1 MKTSSG
7 FMFYLAGLSML
18 GYLATDMYLPA
29 FGAMQLELQTT
40 ASSISAS
47 LSIFLAGFA
56 IAQLIWGPIS
66 DRLGRK
72 PVLLAGLGL
81 FAVGC
86 LGILW
91 VENAAQ
97 LLVLRFIQA
106 VGVCS
111 AAVSWQALVVDR
123 YRDGKANRVF
133 ATIMPLV
140 ALSPALAPLLGAWLL
155 NHFSWRAIFMV
166 LLAVTLVLL
175 IPTSLLKEKKKNPPD
190 NHGQTKNTLSF
201 WQLLKSPAFNGNVM
215 IFAACSAGFFAWLTG
230 SPFIL
235 GEMGYSPNAIGL
247 SYVPQTL
254 AFLLGGF
261 GCRSALARIKGNT
274 LLPWLLVG
282 YAGSMIALY
291 LIATLTEPTLL
302 TLLIPFSFMALVNGA
317 CYPIV
322 VANALMPFPNNT
334 GKAAALQ
341 NTLQLG
347 LCFVASMGVSAYIT
361 QPLLAT
367 VTVMLATVI
376 LAALGYTIHF
386 FALYKGG
393 GTTLDSTA
401 IAKVMALRT
410 GKMRG
415 SQ

>member
-1 MKTSSG
+1 MKTSSS

-29 FGAMQLELQTT
+29 FGAMQRELQTT
-40 ASSISAS
+40 AGAISAS

-56 IAQLIWGPIS
+56 IAQLIWGPLS
-66 DRLGRK
+66 DKLGRK

-81 FAVGC
+81 FAIGC
-86 LGILW
+86 LGMLW
-91 VENAAQ
+91 VENATQ

-155 NHFSWRAIFMV
+155 NHFSWRSIFVV
-166 LLAVTLVLL
+166 LLAITLLLL
-175 IPTSLLKEKKKNPPD
+175 IPTMVLQERKKARAD
-190 NHGQTKNTLSF
+190 NSDQPKNTVSF
-201 WQLLKSPAFNGNVM
+201 WQLLQSPTFSGNVM

-235 GEMGYSPNAIGL
+235 ENMGYSPNVIGL

-261 GCRSALARIKGNT
+261 GCRSALAHIKGNT
-274 LLPWLLVG
+274 LLPWLLVV

-291 LIATLTEPTLL
+291 LIATLTTPSLL
-302 TLLIPFSFMALVNGA
+302 TLLIPFCLMALVNGA
-317 CYPIV
+317 CYPII
-322 VANALMPFPNNT
+322 VANALMPFPDNT

-347 LCFVASMGVSAYIT
+347 LCFVASMLVSAYIS

-367 VTVMLATVI
+367 VTVMLLTVV
-376 LAALGYTIHF
+376 LAALGYGIHC
-386 FALYKGG
+386 Y
-393 GTTLDSTA
+393 
-401 IAKVMALRT
+401 ALRKDKT
-410 GKMRG
+410 RLMTRTP
-415 SQ
+415 

>member
-1 MKTSSG
+1 MKTSTS

-29 FGAMQLELQTT
+29 FGAMQQELQ
-40 ASSISAS
+40 ASAGSISAS

-56 IAQLIWGPIS
+56 IAQLIWGPVS
-66 DRLGRK
+66 DKLGRK

-81 FAVGC
+81 FAIGC
-86 LGILW
+86 LGVLW
-91 VENAAQ
+91 VETATQ

-155 NHFSWRAIFMV
+155 NHFSWRSIFVV
-166 LLAVTLVLL
+166 LLAVTLLLL
-175 IPTSLLKEKKKNPPD
+175 IPTALLKERKNAPSD
-190 NHGQTKNTLSF
+190 NTVQNKSAISF
-201 WQLLKSPAFNGNVM
+201 WQLLKSPVFSGNVM

-261 GCRSALARIKGNT
+261 GCRSALTRIKGNT
-274 LLPWLLVG
+274 LLPWLLSG
-282 YAGSMIALY
+282 YAISMVALY
-291 LIATLTEPTLL
+291 LIATLTTPTLI
-302 TLLIPFSFMALVNGA
+302 TLLIPFCLMALVNGA
-317 CYPIV
+317 CYPII
-322 VANALMPFPNNT
+322 VANALTPFPANT

-347 LCFVASMGVSAYIT
+347 LCFVASMAVSAYIS

-367 VTVMLATVI
+367 VTVMLSTVI
-376 LAALGYTIHF
+376 LAFLGYGIHCY
-386 FALYKGG
+386 ALRKEKSH
-393 GTTLDSTA
+393 TDSTGYNCA
-401 IAKVMALRT
+401 E
-410 GKMRG
+410 
-415 SQ
+415 S

>member
-1 MKTSSG
+1 MKTSSS

-29 FGAMQLELQTT
+29 FGAMQRELQTT
-40 ASSISAS
+40 AGAISAS

-56 IAQLIWGPIS
+56 IAQLIWGPLS
-66 DRLGRK
+66 DKLGRK

-81 FAVGC
+81 FSIGC
-86 LGILW
+86 LGMLW
-91 VENAAQ
+91 VENATQ

-155 NHFSWRAIFMV
+155 NYFSWRSIFVV
-166 LLAVTLVLL
+166 LLAITLLLL
-175 IPTSLLKEKKKNPPD
+175 IPTTVLQERKKTRTD
-190 NHGQTKNTLSF
+190 NSDQPKNTVSF
-201 WQLLKSPAFNGNVM
+201 WQLLQSPTFSGNVM

-235 GEMGYSPNAIGL
+235 ENMGYSPNVIGL

-261 GCRSALARIKGNT
+261 GCRSALAHVKGNT

-291 LIATLTEPTLL
+291 LLATLTTPSLL
-302 TLLIPFSFMALVNGA
+302 ILLIPFCLMALVNGA
-317 CYPIV
+317 CYPII
-322 VANALMPFPNNT
+322 VANALMPFPDNT

-347 LCFVASMGVSAYIT
+347 LCFVASMLVSAYIS

-367 VTVMLATVI
+367 VTVMLLTVV
-376 LAALGYTIHF
+376 LAALGYGIHCY
-386 FALYKGG
+386 ALCKDK
-393 GTTLDSTA
+393 TRLMTRTL
-401 IAKVMALRT
+401 
-410 GKMRG
+410 
-415 SQ
+415 

>member
-1 MKTSSG
+1 MKTTSS

-29 FGAMQLELQTT
+29 FGAMQQELQTS
-40 ASSISAS
+40 AGSISAS

-56 IAQLIWGPIS
+56 IAQLIWGPVS
-66 DRLGRK
+66 DNIGRK

-81 FAVGC
+81 FAIGC

-91 VENAAQ
+91 VETAAQ

-155 NHFSWRAIFMV
+155 NHFSWRSIFVV
-166 LLAVTLVLL
+166 LLAITLLLL
-175 IPTSLLKEKKKNPPD
+175 IPTALLKERKKTAPD
-190 NHGQTKNTLSF
+190 NVDRSKNAISF
-201 WQLLKSPAFNGNVM
+201 WQLLKSPVFSGNVM
-215 IFAACSAGFFAWLTG
+215 MFAACSAGFFAWLTG

-235 GEMGYSPNAIGL
+235 GDMGYSPNVIGL
-247 SYVPQTL
+247 SYVPQTV

-261 GCRSALARIKGNT
+261 GCRSALSRIKGNT
-274 LLPWLLVG
+274 LLPWLLAG
-282 YAGSMIALY
+282 YAISMIALY
-291 LIATLTEPTLL
+291 LIATLTTPTLV
-302 TLLIPFSFMALVNGA
+302 TLLIPFCLMALVNGA
-317 CYPIV
+317 CYPII
-322 VANALMPFPNNT
+322 VANALMPFPAST

-347 LCFVASMGVSAYIT
+347 LCFIASMMVSAYIS

-367 VTVMLATVI
+367 VTVMLSTVA
-376 LAALGYTIHF
+376 LAALGYGIHCC
-386 FALYKGG
+386 G
-393 GTTLDSTA
+393 
-401 IAKVMALRT
+401 LRKEKIHT
-410 GKMRG
+410 NNNDYNCVE
-415 SQ
+415 S

>member
-1 MKTSSG
+1 MKTTSS

-29 FGAMQLELQTT
+29 FGAMQQELQTS

-56 IAQLIWGPIS
+56 IAQLLWGPVS
-66 DRLGRK
+66 DKIGRK

-81 FAVGC
+81 FALGC

-91 VENAAQ
+91 VETAAQ
-97 LLVLRFIQA
+97 LLILRFVQA

-155 NHFSWRAIFMV
+155 NHFSWRSIFVV
-166 LLAVTLVLL
+166 LLAITLLLL
-175 IPTSLLKEKKKNPPD
+175 IPTARLKERKKAASDTELKSKNAI
-190 NHGQTKNTLSF
+190 SF
-201 WQLLKSPAFNGNVM
+201 WQLLKSPVFSGNVM
-215 IFAACSAGFFAWLTG
+215 MFAACSAGFFAWLTG

-235 GEMGYSPNAIGL
+235 GDMGYSPNVIGL

-261 GCRSALARIKGNT
+261 GCRSALSRMKGNT
-274 LLPWLLVG
+274 LLPWLLAG
-282 YAGSMIALY
+282 YAISMIALY
-291 LIATLTEPTLL
+291 LIATLTTPTLA
-302 TLLIPFSFMALVNGA
+302 TLLIPFCLMALVNGA
-317 CYPIV
+317 CYPII
-322 VANALMPFPNNT
+322 VANALTPFPANT

-347 LCFVASMGVSAYIT
+347 LCFIASMMVSAYIS

-367 VTVMLATVI
+367 VTVMLSTVV
-376 LAALGYTIHF
+376 LAAIGYGIHCY
-386 FALYKGG
+386 AVRKEE
-393 GTTLDSTA
+393 S
-401 IAKVMALRT
+401 RT
-410 GKMRG
+410 NNTDYNCTE
-415 SQ
+415 S

>member
-1 MKTSSG
+1 MKTSAS

-29 FGAMQLELQTT
+29 FGAMQQELHTS
-40 ASSISAS
+40 AGAISAS

-56 IAQLIWGPIS
+56 VAQLIWGPVS
-66 DRLGRK
+66 DKIGRK

-81 FAVGC
+81 FALGC

-91 VENAAQ
+91 VETATQ

-155 NHFSWRAIFMV
+155 NHYSWRSIFVV
-166 LLAVTLVLL
+166 LLAVTLLLL
-175 IPTSLLKEKKKNPPD
+175 IPTALLKERKKSPSASAAQSKNAI
-190 NHGQTKNTLSF
+190 SF
-201 WQLLKSPAFNGNVM
+201 WQLLKSPVFSGNVI

-235 GEMGYSPNAIGL
+235 GDMGYSPNAIGL

-261 GCRSALARIKGNT
+261 GCRSALTRIKGNT
-274 LLPWLLVG
+274 LLPWLLSG
-282 YAGSMIALY
+282 YAVSMIALY
-291 LIATLTEPTLL
+291 LIATLTTPTLT
-302 TLLIPFSFMALVNGA
+302 TLLIPFCLMALVNGA
-317 CYPIV
+317 CYPII
-322 VANALMPFPNNT
+322 VANALTPFPANT

-347 LCFVASMGVSAYIT
+347 GCFVASMLVSAYIS

-367 VTVMLATVI
+367 VTVMLATVV
-376 LAALGYTIHF
+376 LAGLGYAIHCY
-386 FALYKGG
+386 ALCQEKSH
-393 GTTLDSTA
+393 TEKAANTCTEL
-401 IAKVMALRT
+401 
-410 GKMRG
+410 
-415 SQ
+415 

>member
-1 MKTSSG
+1 MKTTPS

-29 FGAMQLELQTT
+29 FGAMQQELQTS
-40 ASSISAS
+40 AGSISAS

-56 IAQLIWGPIS
+56 ITQLIWGPVS
-66 DRLGRK
+66 DKLGRK

-81 FAVGC
+81 FALGC

-91 VENAAQ
+91 VETATQ
-97 LLVLRFIQA
+97 LLILRFIQA

-155 NHFSWRAIFMV
+155 NHFSWRSIFVV
-166 LLAVTLVLL
+166 LLVITLLLL
-175 IPTSLLKEKKKNPPD
+175 IPTARLKERKKSVTDKAD
-190 NHGQTKNTLSF
+190 QHKTAISF
-201 WQLLKSPAFNGNVM
+201 WQLLKSPVFSGNVM

-235 GEMGYSPNAIGL
+235 GDMGYGPNAIGL

-261 GCRSALARIKGNT
+261 SCRSALTRIKGNT
-274 LLPWLLVG
+274 LLPWLLAG
-282 YAGSMIALY
+282 YSTSMIALY
-291 LIATLTEPTLL
+291 LIATLTTPTLVS
-302 TLLIPFSFMALVNGA
+302 LLIPFCIMALVNGA
-317 CYPIV
+317 CYPII
-322 VANALMPFPNNT
+322 VANALLPFPANT

-347 LCFVASMGVSAYIT
+347 LCFVASMMVSTFISHA
-361 QPLLAT
+361 LLAT
-367 VTVMLATVI
+367 VTVMLSTVV
-376 LAALGYTIHF
+376 LALVGYGIHCY
-386 FALYKGG
+386 AVQK
-393 GTTLDSTA
+393 DK
-401 IAKVMALRT
+401 KVLIPN
-410 GKMRG
+410 GN
-415 SQ
+415 SH

>member
-1 MKTSSG
+1 MKTSAS

-29 FGAMQLELQTT
+29 FGAMQQELQ
-40 ASSISAS
+40 ASAGSISAS

-56 IAQLIWGPIS
+56 IAQLIWGPVS
-66 DRLGRK
+66 DKLGRK

-81 FAVGC
+81 FAIGC
-86 LGILW
+86 LGVLW
-91 VENAAQ
+91 VETATQ

-155 NHFSWRAIFMV
+155 NHFSWRSIFVV
-166 LLAVTLVLL
+166 LLAVTLLLL
-175 IPTSLLKEKKKNPPD
+175 IPTALLKERKNAASD
-190 NHGQTKNTLSF
+190 NTVQNKSAISF
-201 WQLLKSPAFNGNVM
+201 WQLLKSPVFSGNVM

-261 GCRSALARIKGNT
+261 GCRSALTRIKGNT
-274 LLPWLLVG
+274 LLPWLLSG
-282 YAGSMIALY
+282 YAISMVALY
-291 LIATLTEPTLL
+291 LIATLTTPTLI
-302 TLLIPFSFMALVNGA
+302 TLLIPFCLMALVNGA
-317 CYPIV
+317 CYPII
-322 VANALMPFPNNT
+322 VANALTPFPANT

-341 NTLQLG
+341 NMLQLG
-347 LCFVASMGVSAYIT
+347 LCFVASMAVSAYIS

-367 VTVMLATVI
+367 VTVMLSTVI
-376 LAALGYTIHF
+376 LAFLGYGIHCY
-386 FALYKGG
+386 ALRKEKSH
-393 GTTLDSTA
+393 TDSTGYNCA
-401 IAKVMALRT
+401 E
-410 GKMRG
+410 
-415 SQ
+415 S

>member
-1 MKTSSG
+1 MKTSAS

-29 FGAMQLELQTT
+29 FGAMQQELQTS
-40 ASSISAS
+40 AGSISAS

-56 IAQLIWGPIS
+56 IAQLIWGPVS
-66 DRLGRK
+66 DKLGRK

-81 FAVGC
+81 FALGC

-91 VENAAQ
+91 VETATQ
-97 LLVLRFIQA
+97 LLILRFIQA
-106 VGVCS
+106 IGVCS

-155 NHFSWRAIFMV
+155 NHFSWRSIFVV
-166 LLAVTLVLL
+166 LLITTLLLL
-175 IPTSLLKEKKKNPPD
+175 IPTALLKERKKPASDPATQSKSAM
-190 NHGQTKNTLSF
+190 SF
-201 WQLLKSPAFNGNVM
+201 WQLLKFPAFSGNVM
-215 IFAACSAGFFAWLTG
+215 MFAACSAGFFAWLTG

-235 GEMGYSPNAIGL
+235 GDMGYSPNIIGL

-261 GCRSALARIKGNT
+261 GCRSALSRIKGNT
-274 LLPWLLVG
+274 LLPWLLSG
-282 YAGSMIALY
+282 YAISMIALY
-291 LIATLTEPTLL
+291 LIATLTTPTLV
-302 TLLIPFSFMALVNGA
+302 TLLIPFCLMALVNGA
-317 CYPIV
+317 CYPII
-322 VANALMPFPNNT
+322 VANALMPFPANT

-347 LCFVASMGVSAYIT
+347 LCFIASMMVSAYIS

-367 VTVMLATVI
+367 VTVMLSTVI
-376 LAALGYTIHF
+376 LAALGYGIHC
-386 FALYKGG
+386 Y
-393 GTTLDSTA
+393 
-401 IAKVMALRT
+401 ALRKEKSHT
-410 GKMRG
+410 NNNDYNCTE
-415 SQ
+415 S

>member
-1 MKTSSG
+1 MKTTSS

-29 FGAMQLELQTT
+29 FGAMQQELNTS
-40 ASSISAS
+40 AGSISAS

-56 IAQLIWGPIS
+56 IAQLIWGPVS
-66 DRLGRK
+66 DKLGRK
-72 PVLLAGLGL
+72 PVLLVGLGL
-81 FAVGC
+81 FAIGC

-91 VENAAQ
+91 VETATQ

-123 YRDGKANRVF
+123 YHSSKVNRVF

-155 NHFSWRAIFMV
+155 NHFSWRSIFVV
-166 LLAVTLVLL
+166 LLAITLLLL
-175 IPTSLLKEKKKNPPD
+175 IPTALLKERKKVASDSGLKS
-190 NHGQTKNTLSF
+190 KSAISF
-201 WQLLKSPAFNGNVM
+201 WQLLKSPVFSGNVM
-215 IFAACSAGFFAWLTG
+215 MFAACSAGFFAWLTG

-235 GEMGYSPNAIGL
+235 GDMGYSPNAIGL

-261 GCRSALARIKGNT
+261 ACRSALSRIKGNT
-274 LLPWLLVG
+274 LLPWLLAG
-282 YAGSMIALY
+282 YALSMIALY
-291 LIATLTEPTLL
+291 LIATLTTPTLV
-302 TLLIPFSFMALVNGA
+302 TLLIPFCIMALVNGA
-317 CYPIV
+317 CYPII
-322 VANALMPFPNNT
+322 VANALMPFPANT

-347 LCFVASMGVSAYIT
+347 LCFIASMIVSLFIS

-367 VTVMLATVI
+367 VTVMLSTVA
-376 LAALGYTIHF
+376 LAILGYGIHCY
-386 FALYKGG
+386 AMKNEKGHTDPMPKVIG
-393 GTTLDSTA
+393 VTA
-401 IAKVMALRT
+401 RQQANESR
-410 GKMRG
+410 
-415 SQ
+415 

>member
-1 MKTSSG
+1 MKTTPS

-29 FGAMQLELQTT
+29 FGAMQQELQTS
-40 ASSISAS
+40 AGSISAS

-56 IAQLIWGPIS
+56 IAQLIWGPVS
-66 DRLGRK
+66 DKLGRK

-81 FAVGC
+81 FALGC

-91 VENAAQ
+91 VETATQ
-97 LLVLRFIQA
+97 LLILRFIQA

-155 NHFSWRAIFMV
+155 NHFSWRSIFVV
-166 LLAVTLVLL
+166 LLVITLLLL
-175 IPTSLLKEKKKNPPD
+175 IPTARLKERKKSATDKAD
-190 NHGQTKNTLSF
+190 QHKTAISF
-201 WQLLKSPAFNGNVM
+201 WQLLKSPVFSGNVM
-215 IFAACSAGFFAWLTG
+215 MFAACSAGFFAWLTG

-235 GEMGYSPNAIGL
+235 GDMGYGPNAIGL

-261 GCRSALARIKGNT
+261 SCRSALTRIKGNT
-274 LLPWLLVG
+274 LLPWLLAG
-282 YAGSMIALY
+282 YSASMIALY
-291 LIATLTEPTLL
+291 LIATLTTPTLVS
-302 TLLIPFSFMALVNGA
+302 LLIPFCIMALVNGA
-317 CYPIV
+317 CYPII
-322 VANALMPFPNNT
+322 VANALLPFPANT

-347 LCFVASMGVSAYIT
+347 LCFVASMMVSAFISHA
-361 QPLLAT
+361 LLAT
-367 VTVMLATVI
+367 VTVMLSTVV
-376 LAALGYTIHF
+376 LALVGYGIHCY
-386 FALYKGG
+386 AVRKDKKGLIPNG
-393 GTTLDSTA
+393 NSH
-401 IAKVMALRT
+401 
-410 GKMRG
+410 
-415 SQ
+415 

>member
-1 MKTSSG
+1 MKTSSS

-29 FGAMQLELQTT
+29 FGAMQRELQTT
-40 ASSISAS
+40 AGAISAS

-56 IAQLIWGPIS
+56 IAQLIWGPLS
-66 DRLGRK
+66 DKLGRK

-81 FAVGC
+81 FAIGC
-86 LGILW
+86 LGMLW
-91 VENAAQ
+91 VENATQ

-155 NHFSWRAIFMV
+155 NHFSWRSIFVV
-166 LLAVTLVLL
+166 LLAITLLLL
-175 IPTSLLKEKKKNPPD
+175 IPTMVLQERKKARAD
-190 NHGQTKNTLSF
+190 NSDQPKNTVSF
-201 WQLLKSPAFNGNVM
+201 WQLLQSPTFSGNVM

-235 GEMGYSPNAIGL
+235 ENMGYSPNVIGL

-261 GCRSALARIKGNT
+261 GCRSALAHIKGNT
-274 LLPWLLVG
+274 LLPWLLVV

-291 LIATLTEPTLL
+291 LIATLTTPSLL
-302 TLLIPFSFMALVNGA
+302 TLLIPFCLMALVNGA
-317 CYPIV
+317 CYPII
-322 VANALMPFPNNT
+322 VANALMPFPDNT

-347 LCFVASMGVSAYIT
+347 LGFVASMLVSAYIS

-367 VTVMLATVI
+367 VTVMLLTVV
-376 LAALGYTIHF
+376 LAALGYGIHC
-386 FALYKGG
+386 Y
-393 GTTLDSTA
+393 
-401 IAKVMALRT
+401 ALRKDKT
-410 GKMRG
+410 RLMTRTP
-415 SQ
+415 

>member
-1 MKTSSG
+1 MKTSAS

-29 FGAMQLELQTT
+29 FGAMQQELQ
-40 ASSISAS
+40 ASAGSISAS

-56 IAQLIWGPIS
+56 IAQLIWGPVS
-66 DRLGRK
+66 DKLGRK

-81 FAVGC
+81 FAIGC
-86 LGILW
+86 LGVLW
-91 VENAAQ
+91 VETATQ

-155 NHFSWRAIFMV
+155 NHFSWRSIFVV
-166 LLAVTLVLL
+166 LLAVTLLLL
-175 IPTSLLKEKKKNPPD
+175 IPTALLKERKNAPSD
-190 NHGQTKNTLSF
+190 NTVQNKSAISF
-201 WQLLKSPAFNGNVM
+201 WQLLKSPVFSGNVM

-261 GCRSALARIKGNT
+261 GCRSALTRIKGNT
-274 LLPWLLVG
+274 LLPWLLSG
-282 YAGSMIALY
+282 YAISMVALY
-291 LIATLTEPTLL
+291 LVATLTTPTLI
-302 TLLIPFSFMALVNGA
+302 TLLIPFCLMALVNGA
-317 CYPIV
+317 CYPII
-322 VANALMPFPNNT
+322 VANALTPFPANT

-347 LCFVASMGVSAYIT
+347 LCFVASMAVSAYIS

-367 VTVMLATVI
+367 VTVMLSTVI
-376 LAALGYTIHF
+376 LAFLGYGIHCY
-386 FALYKGG
+386 ALRKEKSH
-393 GTTLDSTA
+393 TDSTGYNCA
-401 IAKVMALRT
+401 E
-410 GKMRG
+410 
-415 SQ
+415 S